1 MAVEFREEHRR
12 EALIGTLVV
21 HGLLALAFL
30 LIVFKNPPDDIVLN
44 SGGGVEL
51 NYGLDD
57 AGSGDIQTTAPA
69 NDSPN
74 REDSRPPAQQPDPEP
89 QPAVRTPP
97 VAEQPAEER
106 IITSEAEENDV
117 KIPPVEKPAERPV
130 EKPREEPKPEPEKP
144 KVDRRAVF
152 TPRGAAANAGGN
164 GASGSSNSPSGNNN
178 GDKPGTVGDQGS
190 PEGTLD
196 GRALYGSPG
205 SGGGSG
211 GGDGMGDGF
220 GNSGWAFENTPRV
233 EALDN
238 EGGYVRLKIKI
249 DEDGEIVAV
258 TKVTS
263 NMSARQVQACI
274 DAVSNK
280 ATFRRVK
287 GGTGGATGFYTYR
300 FRVE

>member
-12 EALIGTLVV
+12 EALIGTLAF
-21 HGLLALAFL
+21 HGLLALLFF
-30 LIVFKNPPDDIVLN
+30 LIVFKNPPEDIVLS

-51 NYGLDD
+51 NYGLDE

-97 VAEQPAEER
+97 VAEQPAEEK
-106 IITSEAEENDV
+106 ILTSDAEENDV
-117 KIPPVEKPAERPV
+117 KIPPVEKPAERP
-130 EKPREEPKPEPEKP
+130 REEPVKPAEPEKP

-152 TPRGAAANAGGN
+152 TPRGSATGGGN
-164 GASGSSNSPSGNNN
+164 GTSGTSNSPSGNNN

-205 SGGGSG
+205 SGGGTG

-233 EALDN
+233 EPLDN

-249 DEDGEIVAV
+249 DEDGEIVSV
-258 TKVTS
+258 TKVGS
-263 NMSARQVQACI
+263 NMSPRQVQACI